1 MSRKDLP
8 LAPRPEGGTLMD
20 AHLSIL
26 DRQVL
31 DVDDNPVG
39 VVDDLELDDLSER
52 VLVPGTPP
60 PAVRNLVHG
69 PIVLN
74 RIFGNR
80 RPLGHV
86 ARVPWD
92 AIVEIGSAIHLG
104 VRGDTLDVGWLEA
117 WLATNVISRIP
128 GGRHV
133 PG

>member
-1 MSRKDLP
+1 MTGSKLP
-8 LAPRPEGGTLMD
+8 RHPSPPGGTVMD

-31 DVDDNPVG
+31 DVDGHPVG
-39 VVDDLELDDLSER
+39 VVDDLELDEPTGR
-52 VLVPGTPP
+52 VLEPGSPA

-69 PIVLN
+69 VIVLN
-74 RIFGNR
+74 RIFGRR
-80 RPLGHV
+80 RPLGHI

-92 AIVEIGSAIHLG
+92 AVADLDSAVHLA
-104 VRGDTLDVGWLEA
+104 VPGDTLDVGWLEG
-117 WLATNVISRIP
+117 WLADNVIARIP

>member
-1 MSRKDLP
+1 MSPRTLP
-8 LAPRPEGGTLMD
+8 LPPTPTGGTLVD

-39 VVDDLELDDLSER
+39 VVDDLELDDLTDR
-52 VLVPGTPP
+52 VLPPGSPP

-74 RIFGNR
+74 RIVGNQ

-86 ARVPWD
+86 ARVPWA
-92 AIVEIGSAIHLG
+92 AIATLESAIHLA
-104 VRGDTLDVGWLEA
+104 VRGDTLDVGWLED
-117 WLATNVISRIP
+117 WLATNVIGRIP

-133 PG
+133 PR

>member
-1 MSRKDLP
+1 MTRRELP
-8 LAPRPEGGTLMD
+8 RAPEPAGGTLMD

-31 DVDDNPVG
+31 DVDGDPVG
-39 VVDDLELDDLSER
+39 VVDDLELDDLTDR
-52 VLVPGTPP
+52 VLAPGATP

-80 RPLGHV
+80 RPLGHI

-92 AIVEIGSAIHLG
+92 TIATIDSAIHLA
-104 VRGDTLDVGWLEA
+104 VRGDTLDVGWLES